1 MRPKIQGS
9 DSLQNHLLRGRTLA
23 DEIKLA
29 KELDDAMYESD
40 ACFGLSEEF
49 SEPVNL
55 QVDEQEQ
62 AFGNYLQKLHLRNHS
77 FASKEVVHDL
87 FSEVEENVEMDD
99 LVMSAED
106 ELLFGELRDAVTE
119 KDLIDLRTNLRSIA
133 QCVTLHQRTFEE
145 IEDLVSG
152 ELDVELETL
161 IKEEAM
167 VNATLCREITLN
179 GEIDEAIA
187 EMDIRNLRG
196 NLMNIARNKA
206 NHHTRII
213 SLASPKRKFLYWSAA
228 ASVIVLV
235 AFSALF
241 QQKSYSDQELYSSY
255 FQPYKNGASVS
266 RSSSASAS
274 VLSEAIREINQ
285 GDYATALNMLKIV
298 STDKQEGIAASF
310 FAGQA
315 YQALGDYKNAINSF
329 TEVVRHGDNLLVEQS
344 AWFIGLCYL
353 RMNEKAKAVN
363 QFSTI
368 VASNG
373 YYSQKS
379 NDLLKQIK

>member
-9 DSLQNHLLRGRTLA
+9 DSLQNHLLRDRTLA

-29 KELDDAMYESD
+29 RELDEAMYVSD

-49 SEPVNL
+49 AEPVSL

-62 AFGNYLQKLHLRNHS
+62 EFGNYLQKLHLRNHS

-87 FSEVEENVEMDD
+87 FSEVEENVEMDE

-106 ELLFGELRDAVTE
+106 EQLFEELRDAVTE

-133 QCVTLHQRTFEE
+133 QCVTLHERTFEE

-167 VNATLCREITLN
+167 VNAALSREIALN

-187 EMDIRNLRG
+187 EMDIMNLRC
-196 NLMNIARNKA
+196 NLMKIARNEVT
-206 NHHTRII
+206 HSTRII

-228 ASVIVLV
+228 ASIIVLV

-241 QQKSYSDQELYSSY
+241 QQKSYSDQELYASY
-255 FQPYKNGASVS
+255 FQPYNNGASVT

-274 VLSEAIREINQ
+274 VLSEAIQEINK
-285 GDYATALNMLKIV
+285 GDYATALNMLKIL
-298 STDKQEGIAASF
+298 STDKHEGIAASF
-310 FAGQA
+310 YTGQA

-344 AWFIGLCYL
+344 EWFIGLCYL
-353 RMNEKAKAVN
+353 RMNEKA
-363 QFSTI
+363 
-368 VASNG
+368 
-373 YYSQKS
+373 
-379 NDLLKQIK
+379 